1 MCIYTYKK
9 APIVPAAFWSSVKKN
24 CQMIQSIFMTQR
36 SFQKHDDPVIM
47 NAGDFLSFT
56 AAVTWQLSLVEELL
70 RWKREKE
77 NAQKATNARKAS
89 ETHKV
94 SA

>member
-1 MCIYTYKK
+1 M
-9 APIVPAAFWSSVKKN
+9 N
-24 CQMIQSIFMTQR
+24 QLNFMTQR
-36 SFQKHDDPVIM
+36 SFQKHDDPVMM
-47 NAGDFLSFT
+47 NAGDFFSFT
-56 AAVTWQLSLVEELL
+56 AVVTWQLRLVKELL

-77 NAQKATNARKAS
+77 NALNAKNAQKAS

>member
-1 MCIYTYKK
+1 M
-9 APIVPAAFWSSVKKN
+9 
-24 CQMIQSIFMTQR
+24 
-36 SFQKHDDPVIM
+36 M